1 MFLIAWHYF
10 SDNIQLYTM
19 QNDILLLFNGATTSL
34 CFMMLHLNMT
44 PIPSLIRIAILMMIL
59 IPDPRPLCHKF
70 QSSSDNSDASDD
82 KGFSVLAP
90 SNDDPTEHL
99 DPIRPAVK
107 PKKGA
112 KRKNVFVDDRGFPD
126 LSDEYDT
133 LLQNI
138 DGGTV
143 VRKWCHPARPLD
155 EIVNVQ
161 YNEFKHG
168 EKF

>member
-1 MFLIAWHYF
+1 LA
-10 SDNIQLYTM
+10 
-19 QNDILLLFNGATTSL
+19 
-34 CFMMLHLNMT
+34 
-44 PIPSLIRIAILMMIL
+44 
-59 IPDPRPLCHKF
+59 
-70 QSSSDNSDASDD
+70 
-82 KGFSVLAP
+82 LAP
-90 SNDDPTEHL
+90 SNNAPIEHL

-133 LLQNI
+133 LLENI

-143 VRKWCHPARPLD
+143 LRKQRHPARPWD
-155 EIVNVQ
+155 EIDPAFNIQ
-161 YNEFKHG
+161 YDKSKHG